1 MAILGDYPA
10 YRDNLCA
17 TAPHE
22 EETGHD
28 DGEGASEEATASSP
42 AGWPE

>member
-1 MAILGDYPA
+1 MAILGDHPA

-17 TAPHE
+17 PPRE
-22 EETGHD
+22 EETSRE
-28 DGEGASEEATASSP
+28 DGDGPAEEPTASSP